1 MSTDLNR
8 QPPACVRLVDI
19 ARLGA
24 AKETHPR
31 AVGDRLLTAVAL
43 TLVGQCSGHLLVRWE
58 GSTFA
63 ILMEG
68 IDPAAAAD
76 VISAACAAF
85 SAWEMKVRDN
95 DPHWGG
101 SCSHLASWLCAVTSS
116 EKCSRRRRRNS
127 AVATNTAV
135 TKRLWEV
142 S

>member
-24 AKETHPR
+24 AKETHSQ

-43 TLVGQCSGHLLVRWE
+43 TLVGQCSGHLLARWE

-76 VISAACAAF
+76 VISAVCAAS
-85 SAWEMKVRDN
+85 SAREMKVRDN
-95 DPHWGG
+95 DQHLGRIML
-101 SCSHLASWLCAVTSS
+101 SASVVARRSHVLREVLEAAQTQLRRGNEYGRDQAAVG
-116 EKCSRRRRRNS
+116 
-127 AVATNTAV
+127 
-135 TKRLWEV
+135 V